1 MPKHNRAP
9 PASSP
14 PATPPRTRHRQGQS
28 SPAPNTEPSTQEPPA
43 STLLPPP
50 ILANATVVLSSDKL
64 EDLPCFDRASI
75 GAAPS
80 VNANRVWLPGQQVYL
95 GILPLAEA
103 VAQLAPLA
111 TTIPP
116 LPNAENFHAAL
127 ARGESIE
134 HGAGGG
140 DASPEFRAHLGKR
153 VVAECVVRLAH
164 RAGLLKKGECCVI
177 LPTAGELEAFEPGSW
192 GTSAGAQEEERHPPF
207 QGLERQAPSHG
218 LGIGGMLRRFSSFT
232 LEHPE
237 GVARR
242 AGDVGG
248 GAAQAVAAPAR
259 NSEHEDI
266 VALSTQP
273 KSESEPLCAMA
284 SADRDAL
291 ITLFHETRGANWR
304 EKGNWGTSEV
314 LGTWYGVDVNAEGR
328 VVKLSLY
335 NNNLQ
340 GLLPPE
346 LGKLGALEHLAL
358 DANWLSGHIPEV
370 LGNLSN
376 LKVLSLHNNG
386 LKGFIPKQLG
396 ALTKL
401 EKLLLYNNKLSG
413 KMQ

>member
-14 PATPPRTRHRQGQS
+14 PATPPRTRHRQEQS
-28 SPAPNTEPSTQEPPA
+28 SPAPNPAPSTQEPPA

-103 VAQLAPLA
+103 VAHLAPLA

-164 RAGLLKKGECCVI
+164 RAGLLKKGEYCVI
-177 LPTAGELEAFEPGSW
+177 LPTAGELEAFEPGSG
-192 GTSAGAQEEERHPPF
+192 GTSAGAQEEEEEERRHPPF

-237 GVARR
+237 GAARR
-242 AGDVGG
+242 AGVVGG

-259 NSEHEDI
+259 NSEHEGI
-266 VALSTQP
+266 GALSTQP

-304 EKGNWGTSEV
+304 EKDNWGTSEV

-358 DANWLSGHIPEV
+358 DANWLSG
-370 LGNLSN
+370 S
-376 LKVLSLHNNG
+376 
-386 LKGFIPKQLG
+386 IPKQLG

-401 EKLLLYNNKLSG
+401 EKLLLYSNKLSG